1 MTRRNQKHQNGE
13 HQRHL
18 RDLRRGE
25 ADTAEQ
31 VAKSQEAIQDSLALL
46 RRNDRTEVAQ
56 KSEACRRHSEG
67 HSPDRAGREQSRPSR
82 SSTDT

>member
-1 MTRRNQKHQNGE
+1 MNRRHQKHQNSE

-31 VAKSQEAIQDSLALL
+31 VAKSQKAIEDSLALL
-46 RRNDRTEVAQ
+46 RRNDRMEVAQ
-56 KSEACRRHSEG
+56 KPETRRRHSEG
-67 HSPDRAGREQSRPSR
+67 HSPDRATREKRPSR
-82 SSTDT
+82 SSTET